1 MAISRAHLND
11 NDKEAG
17 YCLFFAENLT
27 IHALEWFAGLERNS
41 IDKLTQIV
49 SAFLKLVSVCGM
61 CFLMVVLCY
70 WVGRRPERDWFIGSG
85 RFLDRSKAL
94 VQCAVS
100 YLSACPVDRLWFGM
114 RSHDFMM
121 QLNKSNH
128 NSSSRWNT
136 TFLLIKL
143 DFIFFF
149 IV

>member
-41 IDKLTQIV
+41 IGKLTQIV

-100 YLSACPVDRLWFGM
+100 YLSAC
-114 RSHDFMM
+114 
-121 QLNKSNH
+121 
-128 NSSSRWNT
+128 SSRQAMVRYA
-136 TFLLIKL
+136 IP
-143 DFIFFF
+143 
-149 IV
+149 